1 MHLSSYEEKKWLMKK
16 LEHLSIKK
24 FTKDEKVKVLEELTK
39 NEGFS
44 HFLNDKM
51 KTSKRFGVEGLCSMI
66 SGLNQL
72 IESAVEHGVEYVGFG
87 MAHRG
92 RLNAL
97 KGVFN
102 KAPQTIFS

>member
-1 MHLSSYEEKKWLMKK
+1 MKK